1 MSVTI
6 SELRP
11 SDEPQ
16 VLELLSLSLGWALD
30 DHHARFFGW
39 KHRRSPF
46 GPSLMWVARSGG
58 RIIGLRTFMRW
69 EFEQSGRTIRA
80 VRAVDTATHPDHR
93 GTGVFSRLTAY
104 GLDGVRGAGVSFV
117 FNTPNRQ
124 SRPGYLRLGWQP
136 AGRVPLLACLGALS
150 ALPRVVRARTPA
162 DLWSLPTTVGV
173 PAADALADRT
183 GVASLVESQPRSAAM
198 RTRRTVEVLRWRYAG
213 FPPLA
218 YRAWWDDRGPAE
230 GLALFRLRRR
240 GPAVEATICDVLA
253 PGGDRRREAAL
264 ARGVLRTAG
273 ADYAVRSGASAGRGF
288 VPLPGQGPHLTWY
301 GIVGEAPPPIRDWRL
316 CLGDIELL

>member
-16 VLELLSLSLGWALD
+16 VIELLSLSLGWALD
-30 DHHARFFGW
+30 DHHTGFFEW
-39 KHRRSPF
+39 KHRRNPF
-46 GPSLMWVARSGG
+46 GPSLAWVARSGG

-93 GTGVFSRLTAY
+93 GTGVFSRLTAH
-104 GLDGVRGAGVSFV
+104 GLDGVREAGVSFV

-124 SRPGYLRLGWQP
+124 SRPGYLKLGWKP
-136 AGRVPLLACLGALS
+136 AGRVPLLVGLGAVS
-150 ALPRVVRARTPA
+150 ALPRVLRARTPA
-162 DLWSLPTTVGV
+162 DLWSLPTTAGV
-173 PAADALADRT
+173 PAADALADGT
-183 GVASLVESQPRSAAM
+183 GLASLVESQPRSAAM

-213 FPPLA
+213 FPPLD
-218 YRAWWDDRGPAE
+218 YRAWWDDGGPAE

-264 ARGVLRTAG
+264 ARGVLRAAG

-288 VPLPGQGPHLTWY
+288 VPLPGQGPQLTWY
-301 GIVGEAPPPIRDWRL
+301 GIAGEAPPPIRDWRL
-316 CLGDIELL
+316 CLGDIELF